1 MYSLNGGSLV
11 DASTST
17 SPIVLTGLTTNTNYT
32 IVLVA
37 VNQVGQSLPSAIK
50 PFKTK

>member
-11 DASTST
+11 DANTT
-17 SPIVLTGLTTNTNYT
+17 VSPIVITGLTTNTNYT

-37 VNQVGQSLPSAIK
+37 VNQLGQSPTSVSK